1 MSRTFRFV
9 VIGDPKGQPRPRAFA
24 RKVSINTYVARVY
37 EAGTAEAWKS
47 AIALSARESGLDGV
61 MMTGWVTFQMSC
73 FFARPKAHFRS
84 GKNSHLLKFACEE
97 TRKVSK
103 PDLDNLLKAATDC
116 LTTLGAWKDDSQIV
130 HAVVSKEWTLKPRSF
145 TEFHIVGN

>member
-24 RKVSINTYVARVY
+24 RKIGNAYTARVF

-47 AIALSARESGLDGV
+47 AIALSAREAGLAELPLI
-61 MMTGWVTFQMSC
+61 GWVTFQMSC
-73 FFARPKAHFRS
+73 YFARPKAHFRS
-84 GKNSHLLKFACEE
+84 GKHSGQLKFACEE

-116 LTTLGAWKDDSQIV
+116 LTALGAWKDDAQIV

-145 TEFHIVGN
+145 TEFYIVGS

>member
-9 VIGDPKGQPRPRAFA
+9 VIAEPKGQPRPRAFA
-24 RKVSINTYVARVY
+24 RRIGNAYAARVY
-37 EAGTAEAWKS
+37 DAATAEGWKS
-47 AIALSARESGLDGV
+47 AIALGAREAGLDGV
-61 MMTGWVTFQMSC
+61 NLTGWVTFQMAC
-73 FFARPKAHFRS
+73 FFTRPKNHFRS
-84 GKNSHLLKFACEE
+84 GKHSALLKFACEE

-116 LTTLGAWKDDSQIV
+116 LTALGAWKDDAQIV

-145 TEFHIVGN
+145 TEFYIVGS